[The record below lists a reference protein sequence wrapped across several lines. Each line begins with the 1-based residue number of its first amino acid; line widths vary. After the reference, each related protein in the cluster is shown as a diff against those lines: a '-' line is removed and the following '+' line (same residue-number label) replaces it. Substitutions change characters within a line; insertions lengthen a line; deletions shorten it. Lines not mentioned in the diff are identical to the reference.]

1 MKTYQRGWEM
11 SSKKYH
17 KDSISMAQHVRSFS
31 GAKFRS
37 MKDNV
42 KPCIRDKNPDHT
54 IMHVRTNDLN
64 SENNS
69 EKVAKPIVDLAKRMV
84 SQKRNVTVSGI
95 KPRNDK

>member
-1 MKTYQRGWEM
+1 M
-11 SSKKYH
+11 
-17 KDSISMAQHVRSFS
+17 
-31 GAKFRS
+31 
-37 MKDNV
+37 

-54 IMHVRTNDLN
+54 IMHVGTNDLN

-95 KPRNDK
+95 KPRNDEWNKKAEEVNQNLEKMCKIASIEYIDNSSFNPMKLLNNS